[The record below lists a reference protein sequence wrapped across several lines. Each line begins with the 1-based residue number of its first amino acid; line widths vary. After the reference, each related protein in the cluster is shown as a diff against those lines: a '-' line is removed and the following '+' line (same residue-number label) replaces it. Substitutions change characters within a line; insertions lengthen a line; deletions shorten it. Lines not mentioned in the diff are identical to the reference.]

1 MHKKLNISSRILSA
15 LVSLHLASPAF
26 GCGVFSVS
34 VCSVLYVTW
43 DFFPCNTRAIFSTQ
57 VLSFDV

>member
-43 DFFPCNTRAIFSTQ
+43 DFFSLQYTCYIFDTS
-57 VLSFDV
+57 VVF